1 MTYRRILLK
10 LSGEALAGERG
21 QGLDPAVL
29 QALADDIKTITARGL
44 QLALVTGAGN
54 FFRGMSSR
62 GRHMQRVTAD
72 YIGMLGTV
80 MNSLAIA
87 DFLQQAGVPAVVQ
100 SAIEMPRLCD
110 LVQPLRAVELLKSG
124 TVVLFAG
131 GTGNPFFTTDS
142 TAALRAAE
150 IGADAV
156 FKATKVDGVYSSDP
170 KRDPHAQRFDTITY
184 EDVLMRNLQV
194 MDLTAITLCNE
205 NRLPIVVFDMTV
217 PGNIVRVLDGQATC
231 TRVVPANSSHDR

>member
-10 LSGEALAGERG
+10 LSGEALAGERE

-29 QALADDIKTITARGL
+29 QALAEDIKTLVTRGL
-44 QLALVTGAGN
+44 QLALVIGAGN
-54 FFRGMSSR
+54 FFRGLSAR
-62 GRHMQRVTAD
+62 GRQMQRVTAD

-80 MNSLAIA
+80 MNSLAVA
-87 DFLQQAGVPAVVQ
+87 DILQQNGVPAVVQ

-110 LVQPLRAVELLKSG
+110 LVQPLRAVALLERG

-131 GTGNPFFTTDS
+131 GTGNPYFTTDS

-156 FKATKVDGVYSSDP
+156 FKATKVDGVYTSDP

-184 EDVLMRNLQV
+184 EEVLMRNLQV
-194 MDLTAITLCNE
+194 MDLTAITLCHE
-205 NRLPIVVFDMTV
+205 NHLPIVVFNMTI
-217 PGNIVRVLDGQATC
+217 PGNIVRVIDGQATC
-231 TRVVPANSSHDR
+231 TRVVPAR

>member
-29 QALADDIKTITARGL
+29 QALVEDLKILVTRGV
-44 QLALVTGAGN
+44 QLALVVGAGN
-54 FFRGMSSR
+54 FFRGLSSR
-62 GRHMQRVTAD
+62 GRQMQRVTAD

-80 MNSLAIA
+80 MNSLAVA
-87 DFLQQAGVPAVVQ
+87 DFLQQAGVPAVVM
-100 SAIEMPRLCD
+100 SAIEMPRLCE
-110 LVQPLRAVELLKSG
+110 LVQPLRAVKLLENG

-131 GTGNPFFTTDS
+131 GTGNPYFTTDS

-184 EDVLMRNLQV
+184 EDVLLRNLQV

-205 NRLPIVVFDMTV
+205 NRLPIVVFNMTI
-217 PGNIVRVLDGQATC
+217 PGNIVRVIEGQAIC
-231 TRVVPANSSHDR
+231 TRVIPTTFS